1 MDVQSLNTLKAG
13 EKGVIVALGND
24 TLLRNRL
31 ISRGVMIGS
40 QIEIICN
47 IDLRSPVMLAIED
60 TRLAVEQEIARH
72 ILVSPLNQEKG
83 GRRRVSKWLKS
94 FCPGRCSRKKKLQRH
109 RHRYGWRR

>member
-1 MDVQSLNTLKAG
+1 MYVQSLNTLKAG

-47 IDLRSPVMLAIED
+47 TDLRNPVMLAIED
-60 TRLAVEQEIARH
+60 TRLAVEQEIARQ
-72 ILVSPLNQEKG
+72 ILVFPLKQEKG
-83 GRRRVSKWLKS
+83 EQRRVSKWLKS
-94 FCPGRCSRKKKLQRH
+94 FCPGKCSRKKNIQRH
-109 RHRYGWRR
+109 RHRHEWRR